1 MTSPYRP
8 RQVAQMAQEALS
20 RTIFAVSTPP
30 GASNKK
36 HRKVMSVEVRLLRLR
51 SGIKTRILPADDY
64 VVVRRGSGF
73 LLELAGFGR
82 RSRGLGWLLRL
93 CGWRPNSF
101 QKSLFSIFL
110 PLLNGLE
117 ASREILVRRL
127 IP

>member
-51 SGIKTRILPADDY
+51 SEPVFSLPMTMSWFGGVPVFCWSSLDSD
-64 VVVRRGSGF
+64 VV
-73 LLELAGFGR
+73 A
-82 RSRGLGWLLRL
+82 
-93 CGWRPNSF
+93 
-101 QKSLFSIFL
+101 
-110 PLLNGLE
+110 E
-117 ASREILVRRL
+117 ASDGY
-127 IP
+127 